1 MLNDPNMSLIERK
14 IYNENPTFNKEKIK
28 KTIEVLQSQVDS
40 NNQVKNLNR
49 SFNDKDNA
57 CINKWKSFQSNIF
70 HDKNKKSLD
79 FKLENTHQ
87 ISSVKPSKL
96 NTTKNSTNVSFTD
109 HPNDNIEDL
118 VFHNK
123 SKAASYNFNIK
134 STRDPKSKLRWIS
147 GLDWKKV
154 NTEVLFHDTPK
165 ITENYSCKKQKLKDF
180 QSSINE
186 YEYSKHS
193 QNPSKTVAKSKG
205 YDMFK
210 RIMPYYTEVR
220 KVDKVNE
227 INAKERK
234 DIMKTILEHNTNKY
248 ETEGSKLKKMYNTSV
263 FQGSEFSKTHYD
275 TKTSTKGK
283 AYEYKV
289 L

>member
-1 MLNDPNMSLIERK
+1 MSLIERK

-28 KTIEVLQSQVDS
+28 KAVDIIQSQVDS
-40 NNQVKNLNR
+40 NNEVKNLNR
-49 SFNDKDNA
+49 SFNDKDNS
-57 CINKWKSFQSNIF
+57 CVNKWKSFQSNIF
-70 HDKNKKSLD
+70 HDKNKKSVEI
-79 FKLENTHQ
+79 KQENTRQ
-87 ISSVKPSKL
+87 ISSIKPSKL
-96 NTTKNSTNVSFTD
+96 NTTKNSTNVSFTE
-109 HPNDNIEDL
+109 NQSDNVEDI

-123 SKAASYNFNIK
+123 SKPSSYNFNLN
-134 STRDPKSKLRWIS
+134 SSRDPKSKLRWVS

-165 ITENYSCKKQKLKDF
+165 INEEYSCKKQKLKDF

-193 QNPSKTVAKSKG
+193 QTNSNSVMKNNTKG

-220 KVDKVNE
+220 KVDKVKD
-227 INAKERK
+227 INAKDRN
-234 DIMKTILEHNTNKY
+234 DIIKTILDHNSSKY

-263 FQGSEFSKTHYD
+263 FQGSDFSKIHYD
-275 TKTSTKGK
+275 NKTSTKGK
-283 AYEYKV
+283 YIYFI
-289 L
+289 LIL